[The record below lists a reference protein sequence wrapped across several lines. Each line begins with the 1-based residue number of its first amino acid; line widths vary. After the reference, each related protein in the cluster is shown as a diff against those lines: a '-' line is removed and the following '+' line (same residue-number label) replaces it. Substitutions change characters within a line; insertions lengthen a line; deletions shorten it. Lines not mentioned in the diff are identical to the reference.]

1 MYLIRVNVVH
11 YSNFLCFL
19 AAFFWSQIGN
29 SQTLSEKIDGI
40 IAQKLP
46 HATVGI
52 LIKEAETGKVVYSRN
67 ADKLLSPASGM
78 KLLTAAAAFYQLK
91 PEYRFI
97 TTLSRKE
104 RDYYIHFTG
113 SPSFTADN
121 LTSLLL
127 NLKKNNVNTINGN
140 VIIDS
145 SQYQAPYYPSGTSYD
160 DLGWY
165 YAAPDTAVIL
175 NENKVGYEL
184 MSAKELGKPAALK
197 PKTLPKA
204 LTLVNEVVT
213 VSKEEAKNHCSLNL
227 EIKPNNTIRLYGCMI
242 QEKHPKLIELAIPD
256 PILLVKQ
263 VIQKTFDKNSIALKG
278 KIITGVSPSSTDFIA
293 GFQSKT
299 LSKLIKHMLQ
309 ESDNLYA
316 NSLTKTLGYSLT
328 GKGTHKEG
336 AYAIKKILSEH
347 THLDLSQMEIVD
359 GEGTRYNLV
368 TPEQMVILLSDLYH
382 DKDMKTIFFKALP
395 QAGVSGT
402 LKDRMKKTML
412 EKNVYAKTGSMHDI
426 SSLSGF
432 IVNPHE
438 KTYIFSIIING
449 VNQPIGKAK
458 SLEEKILLALDEY
471 SLEESP
477 T

>member
-1 MYLIRVNVVH
+1 MR
-11 YSNFLCFL
+11 YSNYLWVF
-19 AAFFWSQIGN
+19 AAFFFNQIAN

-40 IAQKLP
+40 IAQQLP

-52 LIKEAETGKVVYSRN
+52 LIKEAKTGQVVYSRN

-78 KLLTAAAAFYQLK
+78 KLLTAAAALYQLK
-91 PEYRFI
+91 PDYRFI
-97 TTLSRKE
+97 TTLSRKNQ
-104 RDYYIHFTG
+104 DYYVQFTG
-113 SPSFTADN
+113 SPSFTVDN

-127 NLKKNNVNTINGN
+127 NLKKNKVNAINGN

-165 YAAPDTAVIL
+165 YAAPDTAAIL
-175 NENKVGYEL
+175 NGNKVAYEL
-184 MSAKELGKPAALK
+184 ISANELGQPAKVK

-204 LTLVNEVVT
+204 LTLINEVVT
-213 VSKEEAKNHCSLNL
+213 VSKEEEKNHCSLNL
-227 EIKPNNTIRLYGCMI
+227 EIKPNNTMRLYGCMI
-242 QEKHPKLIELAIPD
+242 QEKNPKLIELAIPD

-263 VIQKTFDKNSIALKG
+263 VIKKSIDKSSIALKG
-278 KIITGVSPSSTDFIA
+278 KIITGVSPSDTDFIA
-293 GFQSKT
+293 SFQSKA
-299 LSKLIKHMLQ
+299 LSKLIIHMLQ

-316 NSLTKTLGYSLT
+316 NSLTKKLGYSLT

-336 AYAIKKILSEH
+336 AFAIKKVLSEH

-368 TPEQMVILLSDLYH
+368 TAEQMVNLLTDLYQ
-382 DKDMKTIFFKALP
+382 DQDMKTIFIKALP

-412 EKNVYAKTGSMHDI
+412 EKKVYAKTGSMHDI

-432 IVNPHE
+432 IINPNE
-438 KTYIFSIIING
+438 KTFIFSIIING
-449 VNQPIGKAK
+449 VNQPLEKAK

-471 SLEESP
+471 SLEGSP